1 MAVNK
6 FYKVGDKI
14 RVKNNKYSNYSLK
27 AGDTAEVSFI
37 TGATIVQVDVP
48 NYGAVNLNN
57 MDIEKAYFSKAEL
70 EKQVVDAE
78 LLVKIAKD
86 KLAWLKET
94 KSEIFDED
102 EFKVWQVLKTLDS
115 KTTLM
120 QKTKAI
126 AALIKS

>member
-94 KSEIFDED
+94 KSEMFDED